1 MEYALLII
9 GFVLLIKGADFFVDG
24 AASVAYKFSIP
35 SVIVGLTI
43 VALGTS
49 LPEFSVSLT
58 ASLAHSN
65 ELAVSNVVG
74 SNIFNTLIVVGAS
87 ALIAPFAISKTVI
100 NRDLSINILVSLLLV
115 LFVLN
120 GDISRIDGIIFVIV
134 LIAYLSLLIRSALQ
148 NKTEVSEESP
158 EEQPLSKSILFI
170 IGGAVLILVGGDLTV
185 DAARKIALSLGMTET
200 LVGLTVVALGTSLPE
215 LVTSVVAAKKGES
228 GLSLGNAIGSNI
240 LNILF
245 ILGFS
250 SIITPLPVTFFNQ
263 IDTMILLGIAVL
275 FFVLAKLKSEM
286 SRSRGVLLIVIYAVY
301 LAYIIA
307 RNYM

>member
-1 MEYALLII
+1 MNYLLLII
-9 GFVLLIKGADFFVDG
+9 GFALLIKGADFFVDG

-35 SVIVGLTI
+35 SVIIGLTI

-58 ASLAHSN
+58 ASLAQSN

-74 SNIFNTLIVVGAS
+74 SNIFNTLIVVGTS
-87 ALIAPFAISKTVI
+87 ALIAPFAIAQQVI
-100 NRDLSINILVSLLLV
+100 KRDLAINILVSLLLV
-115 LFVLN
+115 CFVLN
-120 GDISRIDGIIFVIV
+120 GDISRIDGIIFIIV
-134 LIAYLSLLIRSALQ
+134 LIAYISLLIRSAL
-148 NKTEVSEESP
+148 KDKEEANLENP
-158 EEQPLSKSILFI
+158 EEQPLSKSILCI
-170 IGGAVLILVGGDLTV
+170 VGGAALILVGGDLTV
-185 DAARKIALSLGMTET
+185 DAARQIALTLGMSET

-250 SIITPLPVTFFNQ
+250 SIISPLPVTLFNQ
-263 IDTMILLGIAVL
+263 IDTFILLGIAVL
-275 FFVLAKLKSEM
+275 FFVLAKLKNKM
-286 SRSRGVLLIVIYAVY
+286 TRSRGALLIVIYVVY